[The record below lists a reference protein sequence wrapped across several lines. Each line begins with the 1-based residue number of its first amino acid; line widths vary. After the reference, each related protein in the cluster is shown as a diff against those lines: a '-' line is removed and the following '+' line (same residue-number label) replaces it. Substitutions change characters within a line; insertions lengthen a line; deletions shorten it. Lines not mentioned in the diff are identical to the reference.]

1 MTKRSNGRRGGS
13 SRTGGNPPGRG
24 VGPAGRSTAP
34 AVRGTGPVGLSAQPQ
49 ARPQSKADLVETAG
63 KLAAAS
69 QPGPGTPEA
78 EVTGE
83 VDEARL
89 RRAVAQAATV
99 SRSAQQHEEELAAG
113 LARLAADR
121 AALTE
126 RAESLQQH
134 EDAAAD
140 QERDLANREEK
151 LLGLEQDAKSDF
163 ARLRQEMLGQLR
175 RELDERRAAFDA
187 DEREQEADQDARLAA
202 REEALRRQVRQAEER
217 ASELA
222 ERDLAQQRR
231 ERQLTARTEHL
242 DQEVDDRIKE
252 RLTRLESELGVT
264 RQHASGWQQRSESL
278 RELAEQRAAELAEY
292 EAARAAL
299 GGRTLPEAA
308 DELRRLQLENGEL
321 RRAAAAHPVPERE
334 RVAELEARY
343 HDVTVEREELL
354 RQNAELRRFAAA
366 AQISTT
372 ERENSRMINQAL
384 QRLNETLL
392 QEIEQNTEKLEKIT
406 AAAKDSSPF
415 PACFAMDADE
425 NLGHRPELADEPLDL
440 AEFVTAIC
448 ATMAADLKL
457 YYSEEDMRCFV
468 AGLAASRLHLL
479 QGISGIGKTRLP
491 EAFSQVIGAGRETV
505 AVAAE
510 WRTPQDLMGYYNAFE
525 RKFYE
530 TDFTQ
535 GLYRAQLPLFRDK
548 PFFIVLDEMNL
559 SHPEQYFSDLL
570 SALERT
576 ETDPGQ
582 RPLLRLMT
590 ARVDP
595 APALLRE
602 GRALELPAN
611 VWFVGT
617 ANNDETTVRFADK
630 TYDRAHV
637 LELPSKP
644 RPPKTRESVPITPV
658 SLKVLQDA
666 FDTAR
671 RKNAAGADQVLSF
684 FDTELGTQMRD
695 GIGISWGSRLERQA
709 GYFVPVTLAAG
720 GSLGEAADHLL
731 ATKIL
736 RKISGRAE
744 LQASELTTLRQDL
757 ESRWGRLCPKGKPV
771 KSLRVLKSES
781 RELGLA

>member
-1 MTKRSNGRRGGS
+1 VAKANNRRPRNS
-13 SRTGGNPPGRG
+13 GN
-24 VGPAGRSTAP
+24 P
-34 AVRGTGPVGLSAQPQ
+34 AVRGASPAGRGTSPAGQSAQPQ
-49 ARPQSKADLVETAG
+49 ARPRSNAELVEAAG
-63 KLAAAS
+63 KLAATHGHDSA
-69 QPGPGTPEA
+69 TPDA
-78 EVTGE
+78 QAVGE

-89 RRAVAQAATV
+89 RRAVAQAERVVAEAEAV
-99 SRSAQQHEEELAAG
+99 SRSARQHEEELAAG
-113 LARLAADR
+113 LAQLAADQ
-121 AALTE
+121 AALAE
-126 RAESLQQH
+126 RAEGVRQR

-140 QERDLANREEK
+140 TEKRLAEREET

-163 ARLRQEMLGQLR
+163 ARLRQEMLSQLR
-175 RELDERRAAFDA
+175 HELDGRRAAFEA
-187 DEREQEADQDARLAA
+187 DEREQEAHQDVRLAA
-202 REEALRRQVRQAEER
+202 REDTLRRQVQEAQER
-217 ASELA
+217 AAGLA
-222 ERDLAQQRR
+222 ERELAQQRR
-231 ERQLTARTEHL
+231 ERQLTARAEHL
-242 DQEVDDRIKE
+242 DQEVDDRIRE
-252 RLTRLESELGVT
+252 RLTRLESDLEVA

-278 RELAEQRAAELAEY
+278 RELVEQRGAELAGY
-292 EAARAAL
+292 EAAQAAL
-299 GGRTLPEAA
+299 GGRALPDAA
-308 DELRRLQLENGEL
+308 AELRRLQLENGEL
-321 RRAAAAHPVPERE
+321 RRAASAHPAPERE
-334 RVAELEARY
+334 RVAELEARH
-343 HDVTVEREELL
+343 HDVMVEREELL

-366 AQISTT
+366 TQISTT

-384 QRLNETLL
+384 ERLNETLL

-425 NLGHRPELADEPLDL
+425 DLGHRPELANEPIDL

-448 ATMAADLKL
+448 ATMAADLEL
-457 YYSEEDMRCFV
+457 YYSEADMRCFV

-548 PFFIVLDEMNL
+548 PFFVVLDEMNL

-576 ETDPGQ
+576 ETDPSQ

-595 APALLRE
+595 APVLLKE

-611 VWFVGT
+611 VWFIGT

-644 RPPKTRESVPITPV
+644 RPPQARESAPIAPV
-658 SLKVLQDA
+658 SLKVLQGA
-666 FDTAR
+666 FDTAG
-671 RKNAAGADQVLSF
+671 RKRAGAVDQVLSF
-684 FDTELGTQMRD
+684 FDAELGAQLRD

-736 RKISGRAE
+736 RKISGRVE
-744 LQASELTTLRQDL
+744 LQVGELTALRQDL
-757 ESRWGRLCPKGKPV
+757 EARWGKLCGKSRPV
-771 KSLRVLKSES
+771 KSLRVLRSES
-781 RELGLA
+781 RELGLV